1 MLRQS
6 LGDRAALLLGALV
19 LLAVAAPRAVI
30 APGLLPVALVSV
42 PLVLADVRGR
52 RLPNALTLPLL
63 VIGAV
68 LAPTG
73 GTLAAVLATV
83 AALGALHAT
92 GGLGLGDVKLAAA
105 LAPPLA
111 ELGPERVA
119 LAPALAFVLAG
130 VWALIAHGRRGR
142 LAFGPFQLAAFWLV
156 V

>member
-1 MLRQS
+1 MLRRS
-6 LGDRAALLLGALV
+6 FGDWAALLLGALA
-19 LLAVAAPRAVI
+19 LLVVAAPRAVG

-52 RLPNALTLPLL
+52 RLPNTLTLSLL
-63 VIGAV
+63 GIGAV

-83 AALGALHAT
+83 AALGALHAA

-156 V
+156 L